1 MDPVRGYLEGTE
13 DLVVGVARTASV
25 ADQIAAWIR
34 DQIQFGHMKPGDA
47 VRETPLAEH
56 FGVSRGPVRDAL
68 KMLDRERLIDLGGR
82 SGAVVRT
89 QSPDELLSIFRIRA
103 EITALTMR
111 IAAERERRNP
121 RHLDAIR
128 DGAAALVA
136 LAVDR
141 DAPVSDYI
149 RVRRRLST
157 VINLVVDSSY
167 LSRLGLELELEI
179 ALHWAAMMGKPRQ
192 HQSSRAWLRIA
203 DAIIERRA
211 DDAEREGRAIV
222 LESLTELLRP
232 ETGIVGAPQA

>member
-25 ADQIAAWIR
+25 SDQIAAWIR
-34 DQIQFGHMKPGDA
+34 DQIQFGHIKPGDP

-89 QSPDELLSIFRIRA
+89 QSSAELLSIFRIRA

-111 IAAERERRNP
+111 AAAERERRNP

-149 RVRRRLST
+149 RVRRRLSM
-157 VINLVVDSSY
+157 VINLVADSPY

-179 ALHWAAMMGKPRQ
+179 ALHWAAMMGKARQ

-203 DAIIERRA
+203 DAIIERRSA
-211 DDAEREGRAIV
+211 EAEREGRAIV
-222 LESLTELLRP
+222 LTSLSELLRAD
-232 ETGIVGAPQA
+232 TGVVAQP